1 VPAFFIASFDAIGHG
16 RRTFFGVDVTRF
28 RLLDKALTMALP
40 QDASLRHTI
49 ARSMLRAVTAALL
62 LTSASLALAQDAPTE
77 FRVIQLSAG
86 IHVIRAEVAVEP
98 SERERGLMF
107 RKQLG
112 ANQGMVFLFDQPAV
126 QCMWM
131 RNTLIPLSVAFIDN
145 DGRVI
150 NVEEMAAQ
158 TDDNHCAAKPARY
171 ALEMN
176 KGWFAKHGIPVGTKI
191 SGLPKPPSS

>member
-1 VPAFFIASFDAIGHG
+1 
-16 RRTFFGVDVTRF
+16 
-28 RLLDKALTMALP
+28 MALP
-40 QDASLRHTI
+40 QDAPLGYTI
-49 ARSMLRAVTAALL
+49 APRMLRAVAAALL
-62 LTSASLALAQDAPTE
+62 LTAASSALAQDAPTE
-77 FRVIQLSAG
+77 FRVIQLTAG
-86 IHVIRAEVAVEP
+86 IHVIRAEVAVES

-176 KGWFAKHGIPVGTKI
+176 KGWFAKHGIPAGAKI